1 MTQTT
6 RTVEARA
13 LRDLLAAVLDALT
26 LPYDV
31 DDYEQRLT
39 NRAGWAHTVIKAVVD
54 SDREDVGWNADF
66 LRAKLTAEK
75 AGAEKGF
82 APAETPGGDQR
93 CPAAHREDPTP
104 CVGLVAVTILDAAN
118 AGANGCEHH
127 AARLLASLEGGRVYA
142 LGTAPESAAI
152 RVFKAAAALRPFP
165 WMTDAPRVL
174 PSQLSRDENRLGG
187 EGR

>member
-6 RTVEARA
+6 EARE

-26 LPYDV
+26 LPHDV
-31 DDYEQRLT
+31 DDYQQRLT

-66 LRAKLTAEK
+66 LRSKLTAEQ
-75 AGAEKGF
+75 ADAEPDGY
-82 APAETPGGDQR
+82 APVPTPGGDQH
-93 CPAAHREDPTP
+93 CPAAHPADPTP
-104 CVGLVAVTILDAAN
+104 CVGLVAVTVLDAAN

-165 WMTDAPRVL
+165 WLTNAPRVL
-174 PSQLSRDENRLGG
+174 PPQLSHEENRLRG
-187 EGR
+187 EDR